1 MNASIRFPPNG
12 SGSGGGSFFGTQ
24 TREGHDS
31 VGLLGFY
38 TSAPLI
44 SVLSSL
50 AGDVDV
56 QWLNLSSSSYNPFAY
71 NGKIRSP
78 NKLFYVFN
86 LSPSNPPA
94 RFSAFGWSTVTL
106 FREDGYLEVFGLTWS
121 PATSY
126 QFVACFTPFEIQ
138 GQAGSPLPR
147 THTQV
152 YYMRAYRKRATG
164 MLVYVDRATI
174 QGLTSLREAV
184 SLNSPMRRVAFDHL
198 EAWPL
203 DLEKL
208 LPRSIPLPDNFAGTQ
223 RTRIHCDAHPPTW
236 ATPEELR
243 AWKLRFFIPD
253 AAVLP
258 RRTNLAYEPN
268 SPVEADLNERLSLQV
283 PPKFATEHDW
293 DHWRDSTIA
302 ALQKQE
308 AGARRLSDKGGS
320 SRGISETELKKL
332 EKTAR
337 IAIPKAGARE
347 PEARTVDA
355 LAAESIESSA
365 PRTTTPCD
373 EPESL
378 SCLLDIV
385 SRNMTSWGKAA
396 KS

>member
-1 MNASIRFPPNG
+1 
-12 SGSGGGSFFGTQ
+12 
-24 TREGHDS
+24 
-31 VGLLGFY
+31 
-38 TSAPLI
+38 
-44 SVLSSL
+44 
-50 AGDVDV
+50 
-56 QWLNLSSSSYNPFAY
+56 
-71 NGKIRSP
+71 
-78 NKLFYVFN
+78 
-86 LSPSNPPA
+86 
-94 RFSAFGWSTVTL
+94 
-106 FREDGYLEVFGLTWS
+106 
-121 PATSY
+121 
-126 QFVACFTPFEIQ
+126 
-138 GQAGSPLPR
+138 
-147 THTQV
+147 
-152 YYMRAYRKRATG
+152 MRAYRKRATG

-184 SLNSPMRRVAFDHL
+184 TLNPRMRRVAFDQF

-208 LPRSIPLPDNFAGTQ
+208 LPRLIPLPDNFAGTQ
-223 RTRIHCDAHPPTW
+223 RTSIHCDAHPPTW

-283 PPKFATEHDW
+283 APKFATEHDW

-320 SRGISETELKKL
+320 SRGISETEMKKL
-332 EKTAR
+332 EEKAK
-337 IAIPKAGARE
+337 IAKAGARA

-355 LAAESIESSA
+355 QATESIESSV

-385 SRNMTSWGKAA
+385 SRNITSWGTLKQRNPSSRPSRGLRVMLARHP
-396 KS
+396 